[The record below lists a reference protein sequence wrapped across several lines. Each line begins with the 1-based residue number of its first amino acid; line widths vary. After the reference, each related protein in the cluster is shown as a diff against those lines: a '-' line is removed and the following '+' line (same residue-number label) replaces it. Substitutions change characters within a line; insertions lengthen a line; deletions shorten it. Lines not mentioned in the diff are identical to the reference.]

1 MERLQSDSEN
11 FLQFLISL
19 KAEDLRHESRNSFQI
34 FPTQFKEICNVYMI
48 PEGVNHP
55 KVNLASGK
63 SGFYLVTGY
72 SRTALIQDEVSS
84 VNDQNQFNNSY
95 ESTSF
100 EEEDGEEYPV
110 SLTLTAE
117 RFVRIGPANDAL
129 GQMINIFE
137 TFHSDNLHEV
147 VSWNIAADSMIPLP
161 YASARQLLSYF
172 ALSHTSPVRN
182 GQTIAKP
189 CWILTTKNGAS
200 IYLGIVT
207 SVQDSFTKLSTWTV
221 STEEKLYKRSD
232 VPKLENRLTA
242 RGMTAES
249 KMKAQGYAQ
258 YRLLSPISEDSKLK
272 SSLTLELVWQGLNT
286 LIEKPA
292 LMSDAILTIKGFPGD
307 PRSPINWAYKEF
319 EILEKYWMYSNKD
332 VEIWPTHCGYKVDVM
347 SSVKSFLQDPSK
359 PIQISSNDEFL
370 DKSDSCLDSSIS
382 SYIICP
388 RSDFDFVDKIWI
400 ILKYCN
406 NLNELT
412 EAVSYIAQ
420 KLADGRLL
428 PQLDPLHQNSLAT
441 AIGRLLEITLTNL
454 SGLIKD
460 KNETNFKFNWPGDKR
475 PIDCLVEIGLDKLR
489 KDYLNYIADISTVRM
504 MQQLDDY
511 LQYGGNMEDKLQYL
525 KKMHSI
531 LDMLAIVKTQLNPSG
546 SIIEKLLKAAL
557 QYYKDSHQ
565 LMAFALSL
573 PAFCDGKSI
582 VPADEPYIWTMSAS
596 NEMPNFNVSA
606 IAHSFNVHEG
616 TDHQDNTS
624 NSELSTSYL
633 ISSSE
638 CDEFSL

>member
-129 GQMINIFE
+129 GQMINVFE

-189 CWILTTKNGAS
+189 CWILTTKN
-200 IYLGIVT
+200 
-207 SVQDSFTKLSTWTV
+207 
-221 STEEKLYKRSD
+221 EKLYKRSD

-292 LMSDAILTIKGFPGD
+292 LMSDAIL
-307 PRSPINWAYKEF
+307 
-319 EILEKYWMYSNKD
+319 KYWMYSNKD

-347 SSVKSFLQDPSK
+347 SSVKSFLQD
-359 PIQISSNDEFL
+359 
-370 DKSDSCLDSSIS
+370 
-382 SYIICP
+382 
-388 RSDFDFVDKIWI
+388 
-400 ILKYCN
+400 CN

-428 PQLDPLHQNSLAT
+428 PQYLFLH
-441 AIGRLLEITLTNL
+441 
-454 SGLIKD
+454 
-460 KNETNFKFNWPGDKR
+460 
-475 PIDCLVEIGLDKLR
+475 C
-489 KDYLNYIADISTVRM
+489 
-504 MQQLDDY
+504 
-511 LQYGGNMEDKLQYL
+511 
-525 KKMHSI
+525 
-531 LDMLAIVKTQLNPSG
+531 
-546 SIIEKLLKAAL
+546 
-557 QYYKDSHQ
+557 DS
-565 LMAFALSL
+565 
-573 PAFCDGKSI
+573 
-582 VPADEPYIWTMSAS
+582 DEPYIWTMSAS